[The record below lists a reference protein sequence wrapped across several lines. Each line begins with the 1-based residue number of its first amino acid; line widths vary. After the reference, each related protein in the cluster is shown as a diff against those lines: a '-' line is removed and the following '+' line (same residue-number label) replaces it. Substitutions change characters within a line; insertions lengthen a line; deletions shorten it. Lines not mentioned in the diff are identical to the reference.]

1 MKFKLDQLV
10 RLRVWLKM
18 QVIYHRLTSLLSTSH
33 LQQVYMTNCQRKN
46 QKIWRVMTRKMLI
59 INLKFISQLFR
70 NCRLELNWF
79 ILNKINKLCLLLLG
93 ILLLRLWM
101 RIKKRQVL
109 LKWVSLSLS
118 PNVWLCRNLPFN
130 INKKKVIRKLKS
142 YRILLKSL
150 VLDLEVKLLL
160 SLIVCL
166 RTQVSW

>member
-1 MKFKLDQLV
+1 
-10 RLRVWLKM
+10 M
-18 QVIYHRLTSLLSTSH
+18 QVIYHRLTSLLSISH
-33 LQQVYMTNCQRKN
+33 QQQAYMTNYQRKN
-46 QKIWRVMTRKMLI
+46 QKIWRVMTRKMSI

-79 ILNKINKLCLLLLG
+79 IVNKINKLCLLLRD

-109 LKWVSLSLS
+109 LKWVWLSLS
-118 PNVWLCRNLPFN
+118 HNVWRCRNLRFN
-130 INKKKVIRKLKS
+130 INKKKVIRKLKN

>member
-1 MKFKLDQLV
+1 
-10 RLRVWLKM
+10 M
-18 QVIYHRLTSLLSTSH
+18 QVIYLRLTSLLSTSH
-33 LQQVYMTNCQRKN
+33 LQQVYTTNCQQKN
-46 QKIWRVMTRKMLI
+46 RKIWRVMTRKMLI

-79 ILNKINKLCLLLLG
+79 ILNKINKLCLLLRG

-101 RIKKRQVL
+101 KIKKRQVL
-109 LKWVSLSLS
+109 LKWVWLSLS
-118 PNVWLCRNLPFN
+118 RNVWLCRNLPFN

-166 RTQVSW
+166 KTQASW